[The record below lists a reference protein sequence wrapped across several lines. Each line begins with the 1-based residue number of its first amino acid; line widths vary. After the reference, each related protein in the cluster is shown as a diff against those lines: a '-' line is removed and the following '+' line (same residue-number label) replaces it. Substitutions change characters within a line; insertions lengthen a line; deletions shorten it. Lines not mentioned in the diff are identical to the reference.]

1 MGNRRRSCH
10 SGNDRGFRS
19 SVPGMGAK
27 PKCGVRVLEGES
39 AARAEWAAAE
49 ARGGRGASGQ
59 G

>member
-1 MGNRRRSCH
+1 M
-10 SGNDRGFRS
+10 
-19 SVPGMGAK
+19 PGMGAK